1 MMKFSYILKMNL
13 LIIDVFNKKENSM
26 EPISI
31 VRFIIPEWLELF
43 TKEHP
48 IKNSILEN
56 IKEYFNQLKT
66 QEDIQKF
73 DAFENNIYVEKCL
86 LEHSDFDN
94 GEIDISIH
102 LNKKYYYEFLSD
114 ILKEKIQS
122 ERELLEY
129 AHGISMQKQKYEKFS
144 QAVEQ
149 VLHKGYGIVSPGR
162 ENITLCQPEIVKHGN
177 RYGVDIRAKA
187 PSIHMINAD
196 IIADI
201 SPIVGTKQQA
211 EDLIEYINKS
221 QNESK
226 ESIWDI
232 LIFGKSIG
240 ELVDEEIAEKI
251 NKISE
256 PCRQKL
262 QNTLEKIINGNRGNV
277 ILVIV

>member
-1 MMKFSYILKMNL
+1 
-13 LIIDVFNKKENSM
+13 M
-26 EPISI
+26 EQISI

-43 TKEHP
+43 TREHP
-48 IKNSILEN
+48 IKKSILEN
-56 IKEYFNQLKT
+56 IKDYFNRLKT
-66 QEDIQKF
+66 PEDVQKF
-73 DAFENNIYVEKCL
+73 DAFENNDYIEKCL
-86 LEHSDFDN
+86 LEQSDPDSDAIN
-94 GEIDISIH
+94 ISIQ

-129 AHGISMQKQKYEKFS
+129 VYGISMQKQKYERFS
-144 QAVEQ
+144 AAVEH
-149 VLHKGYGIVSPGR
+149 VYHKGYGIVAPER
-162 ENITLCQPEIVKHGN
+162 ENIVLCQPEVVKHGN

-211 EDLIEYINKS
+211 EDLIEYIKKS
-221 QNESK
+221 ENESK

-240 ELVDEEIAEKI
+240 ELVDEEISEKI
-251 NKISE
+251 NKLSE
-256 PCRQKL
+256 PCQEKL
-262 QNTLEKIINGNRGNV
+262 QNTLEKIVNGNRGNV
-277 ILVIV
+277 IFVIV

>member
-1 MMKFSYILKMNL
+1 
-13 LIIDVFNKKENSM
+13 M
-26 EPISI
+26 EQISI

-43 TKEHP
+43 TREHP
-48 IKNSILEN
+48 IKKSILEN
-56 IKEYFNQLKT
+56 IKAYFNQLKT
-66 QEDIQKF
+66 QEDVQKF
-73 DAFENNIYVEKCL
+73 DSIEKNIYVEKCL
-86 LEHSDFDN
+86 LEHNDSDN
-94 GEIDISIH
+94 CEIDISIH

-114 ILKEKIQS
+114 ILKEKIKS

-129 AHGISMQKQKYEKFS
+129 VHGISVEKQKYENFS
-144 QAVEQ
+144 EAVDQ
-149 VLHKGYGIVSPGR
+149 VLHKGYGIVTPER

-187 PSIHMINAD
+187 SSIHMINVD
-196 IIADI
+196 VIADV

-211 EDLIEYINKS
+211 EDLIEYIKKS
-221 QNESK
+221 ENESK

-240 ELVDEEIAEKI
+240 ELVDEEISEKI